1 MKLLLTEVSF
11 PKLQGSKKGKKKA
24 AEDMSED
31 SDFKPTTKKRI
42 RSKLLDAKISGDD
55 DSDEDK
61 PKKGKKGGKGGK
73 RYSKISKYSDIQ

>member
-1 MKLLLTEVSF
+1 MILFTEVSF
-11 PKLQGSKKGKKKA
+11 PKLATPKKGKKKT

-31 SDFKPTTKKRI
+31 SDFQPTTKKRI

-55 DSDEDK
+55 SDEEK

-73 RYSKISKYSDIQ
+73 R